1 MNGVEVKEKVVI
13 FPELSEEHHILG
25 CVDRITVSHS
35 TV

>member
-1 MNGVEVKEKVVI
+1 MDGVEVKEKVVI

-25 CVDRITVSHS
+25 GMNRITVLHS